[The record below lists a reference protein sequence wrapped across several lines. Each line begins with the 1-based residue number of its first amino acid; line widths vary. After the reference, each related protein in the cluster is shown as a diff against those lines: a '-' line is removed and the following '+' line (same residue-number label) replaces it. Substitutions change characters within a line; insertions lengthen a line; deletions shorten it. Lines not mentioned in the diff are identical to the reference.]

1 MTKPCISVKKIILI
15 LLFVGILV
23 LCVVLL
29 AAGQTQ
35 TPYDYLKKSN
45 NDNVAAPTELL
56 HQETLDT
63 DISIVFYIDQR
74 GLYNCAVMDKA
85 LFGYRTVGISG
96 SLGIYNSETYLYS
109 SFADG
114 QTKQNICWGVL
125 TDNDVT
131 EVFLDDEPCN
141 IADTAYGFRIFW
153 LMGLGNET
161 PSLTTNP

>member
-1 MTKPCISVKKIILI
+1 MSRRISVRKIMIVSLS
-15 LLFVGILV
+15 VVMLV
-23 LCVVLL
+23 LCVSLL
-29 AAGQTQ
+29 IAKGKQ

-45 NDNVAAPTELL
+45 RDNLITPSELL
-56 HQETLDT
+56 YQETLDT
-63 DISIVFYIDQR
+63 DLSIVFFIDQR

-109 SFADG
+109 AFADG

-141 IADTAYGFRIFW
+141 IADTAYSFRIFW
-153 LMGLGNET
+153 LMGLENET